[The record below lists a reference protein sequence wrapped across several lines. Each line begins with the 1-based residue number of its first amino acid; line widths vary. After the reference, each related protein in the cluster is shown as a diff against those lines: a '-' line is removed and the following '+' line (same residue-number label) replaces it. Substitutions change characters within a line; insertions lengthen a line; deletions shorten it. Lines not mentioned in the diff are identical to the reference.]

1 MQIKQGNLESNLWCF
16 QSSRKTNK
24 KITIL
29 SIFLKRRCS
38 VRIVI
43 FCIKQLCN
51 SKYSRMMQISQFER
65 QNGILQSFILPH
77 FGYNWHFFTKKQV
90 CKQPRGTYTK
100 KRVKCFPPESTSQC
114 SCNNYDL
121 NSNFLPKVKLP
132 FLKRYSH
139 QIMI

>member
-1 MQIKQGNLESNLWCF
+1 MKAIYGVFNPPEK
-16 QSSRKTNK
+16 RTK
-24 KITIL
+24 KSL
-29 SIFLKRRCS
+29 SWVFFLKRRCS

-51 SKYSRMMQISQFER
+51 SKYSRMMQISEFER
-65 QNGILQSFILPH
+65 QNGILLSFILPH

-100 KRVKCFPPESTSQC
+100 KRVKCFPPEPTSQC
-114 SCNNYDL
+114 SCNKITTTWIQISRQNL
-121 NSNFLPKVKLP
+121 NCLFSNA
-132 FLKRYSH
+132 SH